1 MSFGHYGEGRQQQSK
16 FVTETRHFNGVL
28 YATGQKVIVSCEI
41 FEKSSS
47 GRSLCWAGKREK
59 TEGVIIAFEANHRS
73 RPVIRYTVPS
83 GATKG
88 KVVTKLHDY
97 YEVSLPEQS

>member
-1 MSFGHYGEGRQQQSK
+1 MGEYIQGQKQSK
-16 FVTETRHFNGVL
+16 FATEIKHFNGTL

-41 FEKSSS
+41 FEKSSWS
-47 GRSLCWAGKREK
+47 GRLCWAGKRER
-59 TEGVIIAFEANHRS
+59 TEGVIVAFEANHRS

-97 YEVSLPEQS
+97 YEVSLPE